1 MSPLNETYD
10 IPTTCDRE
18 ACQIN
23 AERSGYLQAL
33 DNDAL
38 MRIAVEEDL
47 LIHLGHRPGNF
58 ITRGSVLVTIWPGE
72 KVDEKLSKK
81 MNTIFIVIF
90 VWIDKNG

>member
-1 MSPLNETYD
+1 MRIKIRN
-10 IPTTCDRE
+10 IWHH
-18 ACQIN
+18 
-23 AERSGYLQAL
+23 LQAL

-72 KVDEKLSKK
+72 KIDEKLSKK
-81 MNTIFIVIF
+81 IHRGQRDFCL
-90 VWIDKNG
+90 D